1 MKFIPRVQ
9 ETFFY
14 TVSIKK
20 GTLTVAGVTV
30 TLGEG
35 NLTFSE
41 KKQYDYLLDRGRLDD
56 VREGDDI
63 PMDVSFDFRWS
74 EITGGDVVSAI
85 KGSGS
90 ETSSDD
96 DTCRPYAC
104 DLIFAYDPDCGSEA
118 AGSITL
124 PDFRQE
130 SLDFDVRGGK
140 ISCSGKCNAT
150 EAVHG
155 QASA

>member
-41 KKQYDYLLDRGRLDD
+41 KKQYDYLLDRGHLDD
-56 VREGDDI
+56 VRDGDDI
-63 PMDVSFDFRWS
+63 PMDVSFDFRWT

-85 KGSGS
+85 KGAGS
-90 ETSSDD
+90 EVSSDA

-104 DLIFAYDPDCGSEA
+104 DLVFDYAPDCGSEA
-118 AGSITL
+118 AGTITL

-150 EAVHG
+150 EAVHSV
-155 QASA
+155 ASA